1 MAATALAV
9 FVMMAAAAFAVFV
22 VMAAAA
28 LAVFM
33 VMAAAALAVFVV
45 MTAAA
50 LSVFVMMTA
59 TASAVFMVMA
69 AVAVVFIVYLV
80 IVTEVFFNGP
90 GECHKVVCKGFCS
103 VIPFF
108 WVLWIW
114 NVILV
119 DHLSNLLSCGLL
131 IFADKAFYSF
141 IILCQISSPFQIF
154 PCFIIF
160 TVRKEE
166 IGQIGSGS
174 DVGFIQV
181 TGCFKVSLG
190 QILIPAFQLTD

>member
-1 MAATALAV
+1 MVAAFPFSMVMAATAS
-9 FVMMAAAAFAVFV
+9 
-22 VMAAAA
+22 
-28 LAVFM
+28 AVFM
-33 VMAAAALAVFVV
+33 VMTAAASSVFVMMTATALAVFVV

-69 AVAVVFIVYLV
+69 AVAVVFIVHLV
-80 IVTEVFFNGP
+80 VVSEILFNGS
-90 GECHKVVCKGFCS
+90 GESHKVICKGFCS

-108 WVLWIW
+108 WILWIW

-119 DHLSNLLSCGLL
+119 DHFSNLLSCGLL

-181 TGCFKVSLG
+181 TGCFKVGLG